1 MNREKYYL
9 TIDELPLWNWIKI
22 MDGDVH
28 FIRKNI
34 DDGNEIA
41 DQTIFD
47 EIFDQ
52 YINDFGLSKMHRKL
66 LDAEKKRA
74 MLELDFILTK
84 NRFKLTEI
92 DMQIAKI
99 QNMLKNAGSGISIEQ
114 SLIHI
119 SKWMNSW
126 INAKSISTRE
136 FFILT
141 KEMERVNKMDSSKQ
155 KTR

>member
-1 MNREKYYL
+1 
-9 TIDELPLWNWIKI
+9 
-22 MDGDVH
+22 MDGEIH

-52 YINDFGLSKMHRKL
+52 YINEFGLSKMHRKL

-92 DMQIAKI
+92 DMQIQKI

-119 SKWMNSW
+119 SKWMNTW
-126 INAKSISTRE
+126 INVKSISTRE
-136 FFILT
+136 FFVLS
-141 KEMERVNKMDSSKQ
+141 KEMERINKMDSSQ
-155 KTR
+155 SKTR

>member
-1 MNREKYYL
+1 
-9 TIDELPLWNWIKI
+9 

>member
-1 MNREKYYL
+1 
-9 TIDELPLWNWIKI
+9 
-22 MDGDVH
+22 MDGETH

-34 DDGNEIA
+34 HDGNEIA

-52 YINDFGLSKMHRKL
+52 YINDFGLSTMHRKL

-92 DMQIAKI
+92 DLQIAKI
-99 QNMLKNAGSGISIEQ
+99 QSMLKNAGSGITIEQ

-119 SKWMNSW
+119 SKWMNTW

-136 FFILT
+136 FFVLT
-141 KEMERVNKMDSSKQ
+141 KEMERINKMDSSQ
-155 KTR
+155 SKTR

>member
-1 MNREKYYL
+1 M

-22 MDGDVH
+22 MDGETH

-34 DDGNEIA
+34 HDGNEIA
-41 DQTIFD
+41 DAVIYE

-52 YINDFGLSKMHRKL
+52 YIREFGLSKIHRKL

-74 MLELDFILTK
+74 MLELDFVLTK

-99 QNMLKNAGSGISIEQ
+99 ERMLKNAGSGITIEQ

-119 SKWMNSW
+119 SKWMNTW

-136 FFILT
+136 FFILS
-141 KEMERVNKMDSSKQ
+141 KEMERINQMESKSSK
-155 KTR
+155 TR

>member
-1 MNREKYYL
+1 M

-28 FIRKNI
+28 FIRKNVH
-34 DDGNEIA
+34 DGNEIA

-47 EIFDQ
+47 EIFDD
-52 YINDFGLSKMHRKL
+52 YINEFGLSKMHRKL

-74 MLELDFILTK
+74 MLELDFVLTK

-99 QNMLKNAGSGISIEQ
+99 ENMLKNAGSGISIEQ

-119 SKWMNSW
+119 SKWMNTW
-126 INAKSISTRE
+126 INAKSITTRE
-136 FFILT
+136 FFVLS
-141 KEMERVNKMDSSKQ
+141 KEMERITQMERSML

>member
-1 MNREKYYL
+1 
-9 TIDELPLWNWIKI
+9 
-22 MDGDVH
+22 MDGETT
-28 FIRKNI
+28 FIRKNNL
-34 DDGNEIA
+34 DGNEIA
-41 DQTIFD
+41 DAIVFD
-47 EIFDQ
+47 ELFDQ
-52 YINDFGLSKMHRKL
+52 YVNDFGLSKMHKKML
-66 LDAEKKRA
+66 EAQKKRA

-99 QNMLKNAGSGISIEQ
+99 EAMLKNAGSGMTIEQ

-136 FFILT
+136 FFVLSN
-141 KEMERVNKMDSSKQ
+141 EFERINKVESNAS

>member
-1 MNREKYYL
+1 
-9 TIDELPLWNWIKI
+9 
-22 MDGDVH
+22 MDGEIH

-52 YINDFGLSKMHRKL
+52 YINEFGLSKMHRKL

-92 DMQIAKI
+92 DMQIEKI
-99 QNMLKNAGSGISIEQ
+99 KNMLKNAGSGISIEQ

-119 SKWMNSW
+119 SKWMNTW
-126 INAKSISTRE
+126 INVKSISTRE
-136 FFILT
+136 FFVLS
-141 KEMERVNKMDSSKQ
+141 KEMERINKMDSSQ
-155 KTR
+155 SKTR

>member
-1 MNREKYYL
+1 
-9 TIDELPLWNWIKI
+9 
-22 MDGDVH
+22 MDGETT
-28 FIRKNI
+28 FIRKNNV
-34 DDGNEIA
+34 DGNEIA
-41 DQTIFD
+41 DAIVFD
-47 EIFDQ
+47 ELFDQ
-52 YINDFGLSKMHRKL
+52 YVNDFGLSKMHKKML
-66 LDAEKKRA
+66 EAQKKRA

-99 QNMLKNAGSGISIEQ
+99 EAMLKNAGSGMTIEQ

-136 FFILT
+136 FFVLSN
-141 KEMERVNKMDSSKQ
+141 EFERINKVESNAS

>member
-1 MNREKYYL
+1 
-9 TIDELPLWNWIKI
+9 
-22 MDGDVH
+22 MDGEIH
-28 FIRKNI
+28 FIRKNV

-52 YINDFGLSKMHRKL
+52 YINEFGLSKMHRKL

-74 MLELDFILTK
+74 MLELDYILTK

-92 DMQIAKI
+92 DMQIQKI

-119 SKWMNSW
+119 SKWMNTW
-126 INAKSISTRE
+126 INVKSISTRE
-136 FFILT
+136 FFVLS
-141 KEMERVNKMDSSKQ
+141 KEMERINKMDSSQ
-155 KTR
+155 SKTR

>member
-1 MNREKYYL
+1 M

>member
-1 MNREKYYL
+1 L

-22 MDGDVH
+22 MDGEIH
-28 FIRKNI
+28 FIRKNV

-52 YINDFGLSKMHRKL
+52 YINEFGLSKMHRKL

-74 MLELDFILTK
+74 MLELDYILTK

-92 DMQIAKI
+92 DMQIQKI

-119 SKWMNSW
+119 SKWMNTW
-126 INAKSISTRE
+126 INVKSISTRE
-136 FFILT
+136 FFVLS
-141 KEMERVNKMDSSKQ
+141 KEMERINKMDSSQ
-155 KTR
+155 SKTR